1 MSDFQTK
8 LKAHFAPPHTTP
20 LGRRVLWLS
29 LIALILDQ
37 ASKIWILY
45 GLQLPSLQQVKIWP
59 FFSFSMVWNNGVSF
73 GFLSSDGIGRWLLV
87 LFSLGVAV
95 CLLDWVRRA
104 ERRVLAIG
112 LALVAGGAIG
122 NAIDRIAYGAVVDFL
137 DFSGLGF
144 KWVFN
149 VADAAINVGVALLFI
164 DVFFLNK
171 EDRKQG

>member
-1 MSDFQTK
+1 MSDFQAK
-8 LKAHFAPPHTTP
+8 LKAHFAAPLTTA
-20 LGRRVLWLS
+20 LGRKVLWL
-29 LIALILDQ
+29 ALITILLDQ

-59 FFSFSMVWNNGVSF
+59 FFSFTMVWNDSVSF
-73 GFLSSDGIGRWLLV
+73 GLIGDFAWRRWLLV

-95 CLLDWVRRA
+95 CLLDWLRRT
-104 ERRVLAIG
+104 ERLVLAIG
-112 LALVAGGAIG
+112 LALIAGGAIG

-149 VADAAINVGVALLFI
+149 IADSAINVGVALLFI

-171 EDRKQG
+171 EDKKQG